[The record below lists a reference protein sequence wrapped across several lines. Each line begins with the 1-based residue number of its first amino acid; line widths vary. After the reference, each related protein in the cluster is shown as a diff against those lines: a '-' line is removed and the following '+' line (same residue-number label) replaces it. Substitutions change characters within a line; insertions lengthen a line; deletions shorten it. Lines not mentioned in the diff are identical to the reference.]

1 MTRREPKGTSQRQLR
16 VGEEIRHA
24 LAWVLERG
32 ELRDPGLQGVSV
44 TISEVRVSPDLRNA
58 TAFAAPL
65 GGGDA
70 AATVAALTRAR
81 SFLRRRVAESVHLKY
96 VPALTFRAD
105 PSFDEATRID
115 ALLRASADAGDA
127 TNEDGDGA

>member
-1 MTRREPKGTSQRQLR
+1 MSKRAPREASQRQLR

-32 ELRDPGLQGVSV
+32 ELRDPGLTGVSV

-58 TAFAAPL
+58 TAYAAPL

-70 AATVAALTRAR
+70 EATIAALTRAR

-96 VPALTFRAD
+96 VPDLTFRSD

-115 ALLRASADAGDA
+115 ALLRDAAGAD
-127 TNEDGDGA
+127 EDGHGS